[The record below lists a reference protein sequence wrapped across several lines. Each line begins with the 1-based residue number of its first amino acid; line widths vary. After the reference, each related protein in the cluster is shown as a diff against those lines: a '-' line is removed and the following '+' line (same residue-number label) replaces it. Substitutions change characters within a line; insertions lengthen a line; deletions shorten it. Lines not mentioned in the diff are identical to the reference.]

1 VHGFIGTANRMEF
14 TVIGDA
20 VNRALRYCAAAA
32 GGEVLISPEMHER
45 VSRFAVTESTS
56 VATEHEGKF
65 SGYRVRS
72 LKEDIGQSDAD
83 SAAGRASR

>member
-1 VHGFIGTANRMEF
+1 
-14 TVIGDA
+14 
-20 VNRALRYCAAAA
+20 LRYCAAAA

-45 VSRFAVTESTS
+45 VSRFAETELTS
-56 VATEHEGKF
+56 VATDEGKF

-83 SAAGRASR
+83 SATGRASG